1 MVKERRQTT
10 NNFYICFMTTIPY
23 LQPGDV
29 VYITAPAKAIEQEHV
44 LFAKDLLEK
53 NGFNVKVS
61 KHCLGQHNYFSGT
74 DSERQAD
81 FQEGMDD
88 PEVKAILCARGGYGC
103 VRIVDQL
110 NWAGMLRQ
118 PKWIIGFSDI
128 TVFHHR
134 MQQFNLPSIHGS
146 MVLNFK
152 DNSPEAL
159 STLFSALKGTLK
171 EITTP
176 ASTHNKFGTCRGKLI
191 GGNLSIVYSLLGTN
205 DALDFTD
212 SILFIEDLAEH
223 LYHIDRMI
231 FALEKAGALNKIKG
245 LIVGGMTDLE
255 DTTIPFGSS
264 VEELLLRPFEFRK
277 IPIAFDF
284 PAGHISDN
292 RALVLGANYE
302 LSVSENETV
311 LTKID
316 SI

>member
-1 MVKERRQTT
+1 
-10 NNFYICFMTTIPY
+10 MTTIPY
-23 LQPGDV
+23 LQPGDLI
-29 VYITAPAKAIEQEHV
+29 YITAPAKAIEQEHV
-44 LFAKDLLEK
+44 FFAKDLLEK
-53 NGFNVKVS
+53 KGFKVKIS
-61 KHCLGQHNYFSGT
+61 AHCLGQFNYFSGT
-74 DSERQAD
+74 DEERTSD
-81 FQEGMDD
+81 FQAGMDD

-103 VRIVDQL
+103 VRIVDKL

-134 MQQFNLPSIHGS
+134 MQKFNLPSIHGS
-146 MVLNFK
+146 VVLNFK
-152 DNSPEAL
+152 DNSQEAL
-159 STLFSALKGTLK
+159 TTMVDALTGTLT
-171 EITTP
+171 EITATP
-176 ASTHNKFGTCRGKLI
+176 HTNNQFGNAKGKLI

-231 FALEKAGALNKIKG
+231 FALEKAGALSKIKG

-264 VEELLLRPFEFRK
+264 IEEIILRPFEYRK

-284 PAGHISDN
+284 PAGHINDN
-292 RALVLGANYE
+292 RALVLGANYQ
-302 LSVSENETV
+302 LDVSENGTV
-311 LTKID
+311 LTKMKA
-316 SI
+316 

>member
-1 MVKERRQTT
+1 
-10 NNFYICFMTTIPY
+10 MTPIPY
-23 LQPGDV
+23 LQQGDLI
-29 VYITAPAKAIEQEHV
+29 YITAPAKAIEQEHV
-44 LFAKDLLEK
+44 LFAKAFLEI
-53 NGFNVKVS
+53 NGFKVKIS
-61 KHCLGQHNYFSGT
+61 ANCLGQHNYFSGT

-81 FQEGMDD
+81 FQEGIDD

-110 NWAGMLRQ
+110 NWAGMLRN

-134 MQQFNLPSIHGS
+134 MQKFNLPSIHGS
-146 MVLNFK
+146 VALNFK
-152 DNSPEAL
+152 ENSKEAL
-159 STLFSALKGTLK
+159 TTMVDALTGTLT
-171 EITTP
+171 EISTTP
-176 ASTHNKFGTCRGKLI
+176 HTNNQFGSCSGKLI
-191 GGNLSIVYSLLGTN
+191 GGNLSIIYSLLGTN

-231 FALEKAGALNKIKG
+231 FALEKAGALSKIKG

-255 DTTIPFGSS
+255 DTTIPFGATIESII
-264 VEELLLRPFEFRK
+264 LRPFEYQK
-277 IPIAFDF
+277 IPIAFNF

-302 LSVSENETV
+302 LNVTEKSTILSKT
-311 LTKID
+311 TH
-316 SI
+316 